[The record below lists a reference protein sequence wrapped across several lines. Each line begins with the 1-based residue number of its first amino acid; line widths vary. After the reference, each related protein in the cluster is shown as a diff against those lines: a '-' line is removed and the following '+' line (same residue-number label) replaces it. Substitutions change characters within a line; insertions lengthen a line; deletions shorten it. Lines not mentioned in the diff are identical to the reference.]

1 MPKQKT
7 WLVTLVIL
15 AVLIVDQAVK
25 FWIKTNMYI
34 GEEFY
39 ILNQSWARIHFIEN
53 PGMAFGMEFGG
64 SFGKL
69 ALSLFRIVAVVAL
82 SYYLVK
88 LVKSKAGNGLLVCF
102 ALILAGAI
110 GNIIDSAFYGIL
122 FSKST
127 PMNLAEF
134 LPEDGGYAPFLK
146 GWVVDMFYFPL
157 YEGNW
162 PEWLGGGRLEF
173 FKPVFNVADASIS
186 VGVIAI
192 LLFQRSFFATRTPA
206 EQEIQA
212 AERQQEATETTSGV
226 AIIENADSTEP
237 TEPAA

>member
-1 MPKQKT
+1 MIKQKT

-64 SFGKL
+64 TFGKL
-69 ALSLFRIVAVVAL
+69 ALSLFRIVAVAFL

-88 LVKSKAGNGLLVCF
+88 LVKSKAKNGLLVCF

-110 GNIIDSAFYGIL
+110 GNIIDSAFYGML

-134 LPEDGGYAPFLK
+134 MPEGGGYAPFLK

-162 PEWLGGGRLEF
+162 PEWMGGGRLEF

-192 LLFQRSFFATRTPA
+192 LLFQRSFFASTSPGDQAIKDAELQRKTA
-206 EQEIQA
+206 EQDA
-212 AERQQEATETTSGV
+212 DV
-226 AIIENADSTEP
+226 AYIENADNTEP
-237 TEPAA
+237 KEPTV